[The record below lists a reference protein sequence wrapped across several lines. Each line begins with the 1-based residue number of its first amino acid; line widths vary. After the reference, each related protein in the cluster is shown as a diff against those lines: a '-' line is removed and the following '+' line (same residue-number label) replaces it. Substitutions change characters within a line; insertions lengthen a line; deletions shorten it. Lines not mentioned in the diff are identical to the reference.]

1 MLRGNYDPKTTYDV
15 GDVVVADNK
24 QAYQL
29 QYPAKNGTPPVN
41 TRYWGRASQS
51 VEQCALM
58 ILDNNVEIRKQL
70 NAMKKLITA
79 LEKKAKGGAS

>member
-1 MLRGNYDPKTTYDV
+1 MLRGNYDPNVTYDV

-24 QAYQL
+24 QVYHL
-29 QYPAKNGTPPVN
+29 QYPAKSGTPPVD
-41 TRYWGRASQS
+41 TRYWGRVSQS

-58 ILDNNVEIRKQL
+58 ILDNNVELRKRL
-70 NAMKKLITA
+70 DAMKKRITA